1 MEPISAQQVLQ
12 AAFGE
17 EEEVQVWNF
26 DPARGE
32 AALCRV
38 WLRRGSCKW
47 GALCRHG
54 HDIDLSAYS
63 LRARRGAAMPHLVR
77 GDAKA
82 SLESDTVAFVVCGNR
97 AVYDYEDPWVAQR
110 FLAPET
116 AGTHLWSLL
125 PLELAV
131 QTLWSAGS
139 SGAQALLTCKDW
151 HQREIS
157 QKMREL
163 TYQEATGAEFPDC
176 SARELSEVM
185 LARRL
190 LLSAQAFSTKSDY
203 QCSPV
208 AQVPQPAPCL
218 AVLLDEAVVFAVLQS
233 GEIRC
238 HRSSTGQLLASS
250 PRLSKGRLL
259 QAATL
264 GKAFILGD
272 DHGGVHLVQ
281 RDDLSETKQLR
292 SSGKSA
298 ICALAALKANQE
310 AYLCASMDGSLEL
323 IQVSDEDSRIQLLAE
338 LGAFS
343 MAPALCAFAVGEE
356 RVLVSAGPH
365 HLWTWSPGG
374 LKAVAQSRWS
384 GQGIC
389 HACSLNDKLVIAT
402 TAGCR
407 LQWWSL
413 HGEEL
418 RPDGETQAFRA
429 SNVGKVVDLCAYG
442 DICASLH
449 ANLTHPNLTVVLWQ
463 GSSKAEVARIEV
475 SGLGQSLALGAGCLA
490 IASFA
495 GAGRSRAGTN
505 VLHLATQ
512 PLFVEKV
519 LKEPKKSKPAKMF
532 AHKSKG
538 GYKNLK
544 TKHAR

>member
-1 MEPISAQQVLQ
+1 
-12 AAFGE
+12 
-17 EEEVQVWNF
+17 
-26 DPARGE
+26 
-32 AALCRV
+32 
-38 WLRRGSCKW
+38 
-47 GALCRHG
+47 
-54 HDIDLSAYS
+54 
-63 LRARRGAAMPHLVR
+63 
-77 GDAKA
+77 
-82 SLESDTVAFVVCGNR
+82 
-97 AVYDYEDPWVAQR
+97 
-110 FLAPET
+110 
-116 AGTHLWSLL
+116 
-125 PLELAV
+125 
-131 QTLWSAGS
+131 
-139 SGAQALLTCKDW
+139 
-151 HQREIS
+151 
-157 QKMREL
+157 
-163 TYQEATGAEFPDC
+163 
-176 SARELSEVM
+176 
-185 LARRL
+185 
-190 LLSAQAFSTKSDY
+190 
-203 QCSPV
+203 
-208 AQVPQPAPCL
+208 
-218 AVLLDEAVVFAVLQS
+218 
-233 GEIRC
+233 
-238 HRSSTGQLLASS
+238 GQLLASS

-519 LKEPKKSKPAKMF
+519 LKEGM
-532 AHKSKG
+532 KG
-538 GYKNLK
+538 GCRFFVDFGAGPLPHIRWQV
-544 TKHAR
+544 KHTPRPFAKAKQGLQTHPFDMCRKLACSMPEDSPESLPLISVCRWCGNWL